1 VIREALAA
9 VARNESLGGLLSRT
23 PGARDVVK
31 RVVGGDSADGALA
44 VAAELADRGMFA
56 SLERAAPT
64 VESDDDADEVLAENC
79 LLIDRIVQAG
89 LAQSCEVTVFPDSL
103 APVHDI
109 GSARA
114 FARLLEVAREAEAA
128 GVSLMVGM
136 GGVDEVDRT
145 LDRIDDLHGRGLP
158 VGVTLQACLR
168 RTEADCHRLADRRV
182 RLVKGA
188 HRGDPHVAHDQPLE
202 VDKAYVR
209 CAKTLL
215 GGNGNPSFATH
226 DPRLIEILES
236 LAERFRRDPHTFE
249 YAFYMGRLE
258 GAQVRL
264 SQAGDRVRIYV
275 PYGPDWFERLVG
287 GLAEQPTSIVAAVR
301 SLLPGT
307 SS

>member
-1 VIREALAA
+1 MIREALSA

-31 RVVGGDSADGALA
+31 RVVGGDSVDGALT
-44 VAAELADRGMFA
+44 VAAELADRGLWV

-64 VESDDDADEVLAENC
+64 VASESDADEVLAENC
-79 LLIDRIVQAG
+79 LLIDRIVAAE
-89 LAQSCEVTVFPDSL
+89 LAQSCEVTVFPDALTS
-103 APVHDI
+103 AGDV
-109 GSARA
+109 GSPGA
-114 FARLLEVAREAEAA
+114 FARLLEVTRQAEAA

-145 LDRIDDLHGRGLP
+145 LDWIDDLHARALP

-168 RTEADCHRLADRRV
+168 RTETDCRRLADRRV

-188 HRGDPHVAHDQPLE
+188 HRGDPHAPHEQPLE

-236 LAERFRRDPHTFE
+236 LAERFQREPHSFE

-264 SQAGDRVRIYV
+264 SEAGDRVRIYV

-287 GLAEQPTSIVAAVR
+287 GLAEQHTSIVAAVT